1 MNRRQADKKAKDLY
15 GPLAA
20 AVRPPGAKDR
30 NERYGIVMT
39 EPAGL
44 DRRGAMLVCLG
55 YGPSFEAA
63 FDMAATNPVAIMAA
77 DRWANI
83 QADWEQFGK
92 DPKSILEKFRSDF
105 EKMGKEN
112 DNGHDQRE
120 GPEVHGDEQPRGEG
134 EREG

>member
-1 MNRRQADKKAKDLY
+1 MNRRQADKKAKATY

-20 AVRPPGAKDR
+20 AVRPPGEKDR
-30 NERYGIVMT
+30 NQRFGIVMT

-44 DRRGAMLVCLG
+44 GKEAYLICLG

-63 FDMAATNPVAIMAA
+63 FDMAATNPVASMAA

-92 DPKSILEKFRSDF
+92 DPKSVLERFRSDF
-105 EKMGKEN
+105 EKLGKAIN
-112 DNGHDQRE
+112 HGHDQRE

-134 EREG
+134 ERQG